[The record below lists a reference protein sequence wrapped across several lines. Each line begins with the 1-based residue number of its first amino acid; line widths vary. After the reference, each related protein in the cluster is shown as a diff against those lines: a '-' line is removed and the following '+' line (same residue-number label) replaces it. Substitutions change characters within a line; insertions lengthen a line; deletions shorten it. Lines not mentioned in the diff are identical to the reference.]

1 MEVALVVGGVGL
13 FALYKWLNTDNTTTT
28 KTPVK
33 TTPPSGIPVVPDT
46 PATTPIVAPP
56 VTSTPAPTPVVTPPL
71 AEVKYNPK
79 GCQPCGASGQFWC
92 PYGIGQYTKGV
103 SVSTYRVPQYDPI
116 DPPIKDADGKGLYF
130 REFTNSC
137 KSTGASVVPEQFVK

>member
-1 MEVALVVGGVGL
+1 MEVALIAGGVGL
-13 FALYKWLNTDNTTTT
+13 FALYKWLNSETSTAT

-33 TTPPSGIPVVPDT
+33 PQTSGIPVIPDT
-46 PATTPIVAPP
+46 P
-56 VTSTPAPTPVVTPPL
+56 STTPVVTPPAPVPPPVITPPL
-71 AEVKYNPK
+71 AEVKYSPK
-79 GCQPCGASGQFWC
+79 GCQPCGADGQFWC

-103 SVSTYRVPQYDPI
+103 SVSTYRVPQYDPV

-137 KSTGASVVPEQFVK
+137 KSTGQSIVPEQFVK